1 MNASVKNPGQRG
13 FTLLELL
20 IATVVFL
27 LICGAIFGL
36 LDMAQKNYG
45 RETQI
50 SSSFQEARL
59 AVDQVVSDFD
69 QAGYPSLSMFSEAPQ
84 TNLYA
89 YGPVAWSP
97 GYTNNPAAPCTMG
110 TTCTSPGDF
119 DLIVETATGGA
130 ESWIRYQLIGTTLYR
145 SVVPKAVGAD
155 PTVATSAPNAMV
167 PFIVNVMNNPPAD
180 QLAELIASYPT
191 VYPGGNPVPIFQ
203 YACDS
208 AGGPVP
214 CSTAV
219 PAGLST
225 QIRDVD
231 VTLIVRTTQRDLQT
245 QKWKLVELN
254 GRGHR
259 SNPDN

>member
-1 MNASVKNPGQRG
+1 
-13 FTLLELL
+13 
-20 IATVVFL
+20 
-27 LICGAIFGL
+27 
-36 LDMAQKNYG
+36 
-45 RETQI
+45 
-50 SSSFQEARL
+50 
-59 AVDQVVSDFD
+59 
-69 QAGYPSLSMFSEAPQ
+69 
-84 TNLYA
+84 
-89 YGPVAWSP
+89 
-97 GYTNNPAAPCTMG
+97 
-110 TTCTSPGDF
+110 
-119 DLIVETATGGA
+119 
-130 ESWIRYQLIGTTLYR
+130 
-145 SVVPKAVGAD
+145 
-155 PTVATSAPNAMV
+155 MV